1 MKAQI
6 RISGTLQDNHRLV
19 KLMSLYTDR
28 SRDKGS
34 YEPFGFVLNY
44 NSRAAAISD
53 MKAAYRQL
61 KAENAVISRDRTQL
75 FFGDSKAI
83 LININAK
90 GDKIDAHGS
99 ITKQENL

>member
-1 MKAQI
+1 MKTQI
-6 RISGTLQDNHRLV
+6 RISGSLKDNYKLV

-44 NSRAAAISD
+44 KSRAAAISD
-53 MKAAYRQL
+53 IKAAYRQL
-61 KAENAVISRDRTQL
+61 KNEGAVISRDRTQL
-75 FFGDSKAI
+75 FYGDSKAV

-90 GDKIDAHGS
+90 VDKLDAQGS